1 MKLFFLFLISFYSL
15 YNICITIVDDNTD
28 EVLVGVKDLNS
39 GTYSDLNGKIYI
51 QKNSTVR
58 LHLISYDDTLV
69 SSLNDDKII
78 KLSNHN

>member
-15 YNICITIVDDNTD
+15 YNISITIVDDNTD